1 MADNSDTGAA
11 TSQGSGEGSG
21 NSKLSKMGKKTKIMY
36 IAGLVLLVIVMI
48 SISVFVI
55 RRIFG
60 STEKASTAV
69 ASSMVTQ
76 NLKKSAAAVRAAE
89 GKSKDKTKKGSK
101 DKSAESPSDTKNTAN
116 TETNNIRN
124 VEISFSEPGSK
135 ADSNVVKKKPTKR
148 KSGDKKPE
156 NKQDETINSGA
167 VQLSNM
173 LGVNDIRLVA
183 GKASNLVTHA

>member
-21 NSKLSKMGKKTKIMY
+21 NSRFSKMGKKTKIMY
-36 IAGLVLLVIVMI
+36 IVGLVLLVIVLIAI
-48 SISVFVI
+48 SIFVI
-55 RRIFG
+55 RKIFG
-60 STEKASTAV
+60 GTEKGSTSV

-76 NLKKSAAAVRAAE
+76 NLKKSAAAVPADE
-89 GKSKDKTKKGSK
+89 GKSKKGSK
-101 DKSAESPSDTKNTAN
+101 DKSAESPDTKNSAN

-135 ADSNVVKKKPTKR
+135 ADSNVVKKKPSKKR
-148 KSGDKKPE
+148 SGDKRSE
-156 NKQDETINSGA
+156 NKQDGTINSGA

-183 GKASNLVTHA
+183 GKASNLVSHA

>member
-21 NSKLSKMGKKTKIMY
+21 NSRFSKMGKKTKIMY
-36 IAGLVLLVIVMI
+36 IVGLVLLVIVLIAI
-48 SISVFVI
+48 SIFVI
-55 RRIFG
+55 KKIFG
-60 STEKASTAV
+60 GTEKGSTSV

-76 NLKKSAAAVRAAE
+76 NLKKSAAAVPADE

-101 DKSAESPSDTKNTAN
+101 SAESPSDTKNSAN

-135 ADSNVVKKKPTKR
+135 ADSNVVKKKPSKKR
-148 KSGDKKPE
+148 SGDKRSE
-156 NKQDETINSGA
+156 NKQDGTINSGA

-183 GKASNLVTHA
+183 GKASNLVSHA